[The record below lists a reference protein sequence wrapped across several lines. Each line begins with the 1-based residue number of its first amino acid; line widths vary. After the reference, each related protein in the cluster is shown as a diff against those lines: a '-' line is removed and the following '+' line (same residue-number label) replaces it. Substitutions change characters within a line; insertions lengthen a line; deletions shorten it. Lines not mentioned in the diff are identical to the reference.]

1 MTKRWLIP
9 LLLFALPAVAVLPG
23 CSDDDNPTDP
33 NKGARQINILL
44 HSGDQFSY
52 DRWDLDANQQK
63 IESTKRKYDVEFLT
77 GVGLVGQYNDWFF
90 RIGKDRASNERDT
103 LFIRTE
109 SRTRTDGTS
118 YTKEVM
124 GYGFRYAALQDFI
137 EMIMQLGTVGVPTI
151 PAEQWDV
158 LARFYDDNGTALDPG
173 TEWAIGPEA
182 GIPLN
187 FNINGA
193 QLPVTA
199 KFTGKYEAREEK
211 ITANNKEIT
220 TWKTS
225 VTAVFNVLGSVEL
238 KVKVNMWLADDP
250 DTIVKIVQESASV
263 TIPILNIPFDVPG
276 DQQELVSWI

>member
-44 HSGDQFSY
+44 HSGDQFTY
-52 DRWDLDANQQK
+52 DRWDLDPNQQK
-63 IESTKRKYDVEFLT
+63 IESTKRKYDVELLT

-109 SRTRTDGTS
+109 TRTRTDGSS
-118 YTKEVM
+118 YTEEVM
-124 GYGFRYAALQDFI
+124 GYGFRYAALQNFI

-151 PAEQWDV
+151 PAEEWDV
-158 LARFYDDNGTALDPG
+158 IARFYDDAGVTHDPG

-182 GIPLN
+182 GIPMN
-187 FNINGA
+187 FTINGA
-193 QLPVTA
+193 QLPVVA

-211 ITANNKEIT
+211 ITANNKEIV

-225 VTAVFNVLGSVEL
+225 VTAMFNVLGSVEL
-238 KVKVNMWLADDP
+238 KVKVNMWFADDP
-250 DTIVKIVQESASV
+250 DTIVRVVQESASV
-263 TIPILNIPFDVPG
+263 TIPILNIPFDVTG
-276 DQQELVSWI
+276 DHQELVSWI